1 MLKQT
6 APHEWEIV
14 PTTFPKELKDV
25 SGTVLNLVILVML
38 VITMAVVG
46 LALCNQNIAAESNSS
61 ESLARLAE
69 RYGAF
74 FAE

>member
-1 MLKQT
+1 MKNERKLNNET
-6 APHEWEIV
+6 CVVIV
-14 PTTFPKELKDV
+14 
-25 SGTVLNLVILVML
+25 VML

-46 LALCNQNIAAESNSS
+46 LALCDQNIAAESNSS

-74 FAE
+74 FA

>member
-1 MLKQT
+1 MKN
-6 APHEWEIV
+6 ER
-14 PTTFPKELKDV
+14 K
-25 SGTVLNLVILVML
+25 LNNETCVVVIAML

-46 LALCNQNIAAESNSS
+46 LALCDQNIAAESNSS
-61 ESLARLAE
+61 ENLARLAE

>member
-1 MLKQT
+1 MRNERINSET
-6 APHEWEIV
+6 HIV
-14 PTTFPKELKDV
+14 GIAL
-25 SGTVLNLVILVML
+25 ILIMVA
-38 VITMAVVG
+38 IVG
-46 LALCNQNIAAESNSS
+46 LVLCDQNIAAESNSS

>member
-1 MLKQT
+1 MRNERKLN
-6 APHEWEIV
+6 
-14 PTTFPKELKDV
+14 KE
-25 SGTVLNLVILVML
+25 TVVML

-46 LALCNQNIAAESNSS
+46 LALCDQNIAAESNSS

>member
-1 MLKQT
+1 MKNERKLNVKT
-6 APHEWEIV
+6 HVVIV
-14 PTTFPKELKDV
+14 
-25 SGTVLNLVILVML
+25 VML

-46 LALCNQNIAAESNSS
+46 LALCKQNIAAESNSS

-74 FAE
+74 FA

>member
-1 MLKQT
+1 MKN
-6 APHEWEIV
+6 ER
-14 PTTFPKELKDV
+14 K
-25 SGTVLNLVILVML
+25 LNVKTHVVIIAML
-38 VITMAVVG
+38 VITMAVAG
-46 LALCNQNIAAESNSS
+46 LALCDQNIAAERNSS

>member
-1 MLKQT
+1 MKN
-6 APHEWEIV
+6 ER
-14 PTTFPKELKDV
+14 K
-25 SGTVLNLVILVML
+25 LNNETCVVILVML

-46 LALCNQNIAAESNSS
+46 LALCDQNIAAESNSS

-69 RYGAF
+69 RYDAF

>member
-1 MLKQT
+1 MKN
-6 APHEWEIV
+6 ER
-14 PTTFPKELKDV
+14 K
-25 SGTVLNLVILVML
+25 LNNETCVVIIAML

>member
-1 MLKQT
+1 MKN
-6 APHEWEIV
+6 ER
-14 PTTFPKELKDV
+14 K
-25 SGTVLNLVILVML
+25 LNNETCVVVIAML

-46 LALCNQNIAAESNSS
+46 LALCDQNIAAESNSL
-61 ESLARLAE
+61 ESLARPAE

>member
-14 PTTFPKELKDV
+14 PAPFPKELKDA

-46 LALCNQNIAAESNSS
+46 LALRDLQRCT
-61 ESLARLAE
+61 ARFSPNRA
-69 RYGAF
+69 RR
-74 FAE
+74 